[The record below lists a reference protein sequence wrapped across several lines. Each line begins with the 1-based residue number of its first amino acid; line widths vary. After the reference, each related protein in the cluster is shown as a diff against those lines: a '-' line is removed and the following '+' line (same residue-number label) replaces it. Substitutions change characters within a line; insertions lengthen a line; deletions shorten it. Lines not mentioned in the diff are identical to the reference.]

1 MTDKK
6 LTDAEIVKTLKITIE
21 KQREM
26 AKLLGLPTDMFA
38 ELNNACLDLIN
49 RLQAEKERLKTE
61 VKLLSENSITAKYPH
76 CVLTGNG
83 AIFTKSLEEYNR
95 LLENIS
101 NNVIKEFLQKAED
114 VFKQKGGNND

>member
-1 MTDKK
+1 MEKSEK
-6 LTDAEIVKTLKITIE
+6 LTDAEIVKALKKTKYKVNGVVTQGFYLSEETYHSVIE
-21 KQREM
+21 FI
-26 AKLLGLPTDMFA
+26 D
-38 ELNNACLDLIN
+38 
-49 RLQAEKERLKTE
+49 RLQKSNERLKTE

-101 NNVIKEFLQKAED
+101 NNAIKEFLQKAED